1 MIELKNISKT
11 YQEGETNHIVL
22 QEINKTINE
31 NEIIILLGRSGSG
44 KSTLLNLISGIDLP
58 TTGEIIINQQNLTK
72 LNGYFL

>member
-44 KSTLLNLISGIDLP
+44 KSTLVHDILLAYP
-58 TTGEIIINQQNLTK
+58 M
-72 LNGYFL
+72 